1 MIPIC
6 PRFSFLHFLF
16 PFVISIIQIT
26 SRLPVLS
33 QPVYDGFNVYCTGNR
48 DGTGLCVNMETSQ
61 ALDCIIIP
69 GQVIDCKTSSGK
81 SFQCVFYQQY
91 TSNQAEFTC
100 DPAVDKMI
108 REESPSDFKD
118 DFINPFVNPL

>member
-1 MIPIC
+1 MVPIY
-6 PRFSFLHFLF
+6 PRFSFLHLLF
-16 PFVISIIQIT
+16 PFVISIIQIAGR
-26 SRLPVLS
+26 SVLS

-81 SFQCVFYQQY
+81 SFQCVFFQQY

>member
-1 MIPIC
+1 MIPSH
-6 PRFSFLHFLF
+6 PRFVFLYLLF
-16 PFVISIIQIT
+16 PFVLSVIQIMG
-26 SRLPVLS
+26 RLPVRS

-81 SFQCVFYQQY
+81 SYQCVFFQQY
-91 TSNQAEFTC
+91 TTNQAEFTC
-100 DPAVDKMI
+100 DPAVDKMVS
-108 REESPSDFKD
+108 EEGSSDFKD
-118 DFINPFVNPL
+118 DFINPFVDPL